1 MALGFGSN
9 LGDSEEILRR
19 AIRQISR
26 QLIEPKVGPLVRS
39 APIPKSDQP
48 DYLNTVVVGEAS
60 IQPRELLSIAQQIEW
75 DAGRRLTQRDAARL
89 LDIDILLWGDLEM
102 QRPELVIPHPRL
114 RERRF
119 VLEPLAELIGSV
131 PVPPDGRT
139 VDDLLE
145 AVGHSQAVTPVK
157 WFKHPLS

>member
-39 APIPKSDQP
+39 APIPTSDQP
-48 DYLNTVVVGEAS
+48 DYLNTVVVGAAS
-60 IQPRELLSIAQQIEW
+60 IRPRELLSIAQQIEW
-75 DAGRRLTQRDAARL
+75 DAGRRPTSRNAARY
-89 LDIDILLWGDLEM
+89 LDIDVLLWGDIEM

-119 VLEPLAELIGSV
+119 VLEPLAALIGSF

-139 VDDLLE
+139 IDDLLDE
-145 AVGHSQAVTPVK
+145 VGDSQLVTRIA
-157 WFKHPLS
+157 WSEHPLS